1 MSHFDYETIVQ
12 RALRG
17 AVKESLEMVR
27 DHGFSGSHHF
37 YITFQT
43 NRNDVTIPDFL
54 REKHPEEITIV
65 LQHQFWDLIVTDTE
79 FSVSLSFNDKHE
91 CLRVPYGAIVS
102 FLDPS
107 VKFGLQFVPDEA
119 PALNADVTPLKTKE
133 GAGTG
138 NATPSDTTPSTDKPV
153 DNVVTMDQF
162 RKK

>member
-43 NRNDVTIPDFL
+43 NRTDVTIPEFL

-65 LQHQFWDLIVTDTE
+65 LQHQFWDLIVTDTG

-91 CLRVPYGAIVS
+91 SLKVPYAAIVS

-119 PALNADVTPLKTKE
+119 PTLNADVTSLKTKD
-133 GAGTG
+133 
-138 NATPSDTTPSTDKPV
+138 TPSDKVSSSSDTKKPATTHV